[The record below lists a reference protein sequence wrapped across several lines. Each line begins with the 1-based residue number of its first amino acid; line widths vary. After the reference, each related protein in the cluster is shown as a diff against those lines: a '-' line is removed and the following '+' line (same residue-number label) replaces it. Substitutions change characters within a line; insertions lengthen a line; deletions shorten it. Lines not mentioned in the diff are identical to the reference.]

1 MKLEA
6 GTYVQLEVEK
16 EVEPNGYYLTNGSE
30 NVLLHYSEVEGQIQ
44 IGDYIEVFLFHDTH
58 DRLASTMKRPLISLG
73 ELALLEVAD
82 IHPRMGCFLEMG
94 LGRQL
99 LLPIRELP
107 EEQELRPVV
116 GDRVFVVL
124 EQDKQGRMLAK
135 LAGEREFETYVFAA
149 PSTWKNQWFDARVYK
164 TLKMGTFVLV
174 DGGVLGFGAI
184 GMIHSTERTK
194 KLRVGEEV
202 KVRVTFVRED
212 GRVNLSLR
220 LSKEKGRD
228 EDATILLHFLKDRP
242 NAAMPYSDKTP
253 PDIILQKFN
262 MSKAAFKRAIGKLMK
277 EDLIRQDENWTYLKE
292 KQTKDE

>member
-6 GTYVQLEVEK
+6 GTYVNLEVEK

-30 NVLLHYSEVEGQIQ
+30 NVLLHYSEIEGQIQ
-44 IGDYIEVFLFHDTH
+44 IGDVLEVFLFHDTH

-82 IHPRMGCFLEMG
+82 VHPRMGCFLEMG

-107 EEQELRPVV
+107 EESELRPIV
-116 GDRVFVVL
+116 GDKVYVEL

-135 LAGEREFETYVFAA
+135 LAGEKEFQPYIFHA
-149 PSTWKNQWFDARVYK
+149 PTTWKNQWFDARVYK

-174 DGGVLGFGAI
+174 DGGVLGFGVI
-184 GMIHSTERTK
+184 GMIHSSERTK
-194 KLRVGEEV
+194 SLRVGEIV
-202 KVRVTFVRED
+202 QVRVTYVRED

-220 LSKEKGRD
+220 PSKEKGRD
-228 EDATILLHFLKDRP
+228 EDATKLLNFLKERP
-242 NAAMPYSDKTP
+242 NGAMPYSDKTP
-253 PDIILQKFN
+253 ADIILHKFN
-262 MSKAAFKRAIGKLMK
+262 ISKAAFKRAMGKLMK

-292 KQTKDE
+292 KQPNNE

>member
-16 EVEPNGYYLTNGSE
+16 EIEPNGYYLTNGSE
-30 NVLLHYSEVEGQIQ
+30 NVLLHYSEIEGEIQ
-44 IGDYIEVFLFHDTH
+44 IGDCIEVFLFHDTH

-82 IHPRMGCFLEMG
+82 VHPRMGCFLEMG

-107 EEQELRPVV
+107 EEEELRPVV
-116 GDRVFVVL
+116 GDHVFVVL

-135 LAGEREFETYVFAA
+135 LAGEREFEPYVFAA
-149 PSTWKNQWFDARVYK
+149 PTTWKNQWFDARVYK
-164 TLKMGTFVLV
+164 TLKMGTFVIV

-184 GMIHSTERTK
+184 GMIHSSERTK
-194 KLRVGEEV
+194 KLRIGEV
-202 KVRVTFVRED
+202 AKVRVIFVRED

-228 EDATILLHFLKDRP
+228 EDATILLQFLKERP
-242 NAAMPYSDKTP
+242 NGAMPYSDKTP
-253 PDIILQKFN
+253 PDIILHKFN
-262 MSKAAFKRAIGKLMK
+262 MSKAAFKRALGKLMK
-277 EDLIRQDENWTYLKE
+277 EDLIRQEENWTYLKE
-292 KQTKDE
+292 QQMKDN